1 MARSKR
7 STFRRILL
15 LLIVLILGGGAA
27 VYFLRPEWIPFLRK
41 NTAANEKKKADPD
54 GMPDRI
60 YTVIRSDMPIGVMLK
75 GSVNAK
81 KKHKLALEAPFP
93 TKLVKVSD
101 ENAKVKSGDI
111 VAEFETSDLQTKID
125 DLKLS
130 IEQTKKDLSIAQEER
145 TVLLSTNAAEIRSAK
160 DNVTTAQDAY
170 SQYFR
175 LEGPK
180 ERDTKDLAVSDAK
193 LALEEAEDALKT
205 AEDTYNTTVYSSE
218 EEERKAKQEIEKL
231 EQKRDS
237 AKTKLNSAELDRK
250 LFKRYT
256 HPNKIRELR
265 NKLAQAKLN
274 YEKTKVSTQSSLMQK
289 DNRIYTYEISIRNN
303 ERQLELHQSWLP
315 MMTLRAP
322 TDGIITY
329 GDPDRVWGNPEV
341 KVGMDGRRRQVI
353 ITIPDMSQMIVDVS
367 VPEQYRSKIAVGNRA
382 IITPDSIREIK
393 LEGEVSKIA
402 VLPNNMIAWDR
413 ESPKVYRTVIE
424 FTKSHPRIVSGMS
437 VQVEVVTKV
446 LKNVLSLPV
455 EAVFEEGGE
464 LFVYRKKY
472 GSPEKVKVTIG
483 ESGDNAVQILDGISE
498 GDEIYLYRPYQS
510 TEK

>member
-193 LALEEAEDALKT
+193 LALEEAENALKT

-322 TDGIITY
+322 TNGIITY

-353 ITIPDMSQMIVDVS
+353 ITIPDMSQMIVDVNL
-367 VPEQYRSKIAVGNRA
+367 PEQYRSKVG
-382 IITPDSIREIK
+382 IGDKVVITPESLETVKMKGQIASIASLPVHTIPWDK
-393 LEGEVSKIA
+393 STPKI
-402 VLPNNMIAWDR
+402 
-413 ESPKVYRTVIE
+413 YRTVVS
-424 FTKSHPRIVSGMS
+424 FHDKNPKIVSGMS
-437 VQVEVVTKV
+437 VQVEVVSRI
-446 LKNVLSLPV
+446 LQNVISIPV
-455 EAVFEEGGE
+455 EAVFEEGGQ
-464 LFVYRKKY
+464 LLVYRKSFS
-472 GSPEKVKVTIG
+472 GPEKVPIKIG
-483 ESGDNAVQILDGISE
+483 ASSDSAVEILEGLNE
-498 GDEIYLYRPYQS
+498 GDEVFLYRPFQS
-510 TEK
+510 KTK